1 MQEGTF
7 YTALS
12 GALALNQRMDTVANN
27 LANATTTGY
36 KADRLDFGGVLSR
49 AQGEGR
55 DQGLD
60 SPLVFPVLEG
70 TQTDFDQG
78 PMKQT
83 GRSLDFAIEGEGF
96 FEVRTEDGG
105 TAYTRDGRFALDA
118 EGVLTDSEGRAV
130 LDRRGQTVTLDS
142 NEVRANASGEL
153 FTPGHDS
160 PVGHLAVYRPED
172 PGQLQKQGDN
182 LYQAPAET
190 MTEANEARVRNGY
203 LERSNVNTMQE
214 MVRMMDLQRAYQSMT
229 QAMKTIDKAYSESG
243 QRLASPGR

>member
-12 GALALNQRMDTVANN
+12 GALALHRRMDTVANN

-49 AQGEGR
+49 TQGEG
-55 DQGLD
+55 QGRGLE
-60 SPLVFPVLEG
+60 SPVVFPVLEG
-70 TQTDFDQG
+70 TETDFGQG
-78 PMKQT
+78 PLKQT
-83 GRSLDFAIEGEGF
+83 GRNLDFAIEGNGF

-105 TAYTRDGRFALDA
+105 TAYTRDGRFTLDA

-130 LDRRGQTVTLDS
+130 LDRRGRAVTLDS
-142 NEVRANASGEL
+142 REVSVNASGEL
-153 FTPGHDS
+153 FTAGHDS

-182 LYQAPAET
+182 LYRIPAEA
-190 MTEANEARVRNGY
+190 MAEATEARVRNGH

-229 QAMKTIDKAYSESG
+229 QAMKTINEAYTESG
-243 QRLASPGR
+243 QRLANPGR